1 MRAFYTFKI
10 RFENT
15 IDHINQ
21 LKALQSF
28 LLHNKM
34 EIHWDLQ
41 YSRRFT
47 FHLLHVS
54 TARQKSNF

>member
-34 EIHWDLQ
+34 EIH
-41 YSRRFT
+41 
-47 FHLLHVS
+47 
-54 TARQKSNF
+54 